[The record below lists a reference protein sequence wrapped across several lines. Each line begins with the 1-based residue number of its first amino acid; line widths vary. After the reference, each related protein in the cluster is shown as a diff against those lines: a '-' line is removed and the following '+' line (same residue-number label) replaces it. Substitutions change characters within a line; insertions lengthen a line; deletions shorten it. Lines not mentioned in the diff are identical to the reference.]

1 MKKSQRTVTYRA
13 GAKLAPVKQSGN
25 TKTQKTKLRYQQR
38 AQKIALTQAK
48 RYLIYALSCFLLV
61 QIIKFVFYSII
72 FKGDATPGGIWF
84 LFVIYLQT
92 GLLLM
97 TFIFFILAIFKTLV
111 RLLTEE
117 V

>member
-1 MKKSQRTVTYRA
+1 MKNTQRKVTYRTD
-13 GAKLAPVKQSGN
+13 AKIAPAKQSGY
-25 TKTQKTKLRYQQR
+25 TKKQKAKLRYQQR
-38 AQKIALTQAK
+38 AQKIALTQSK
-48 RYLIYALSCFLLV
+48 RYLIYALGCFLIA
-61 QIIKFVFYSII
+61 QTIKFVFYSII
-72 FKGDATPGGIWF
+72 FRGEATPGGIWF